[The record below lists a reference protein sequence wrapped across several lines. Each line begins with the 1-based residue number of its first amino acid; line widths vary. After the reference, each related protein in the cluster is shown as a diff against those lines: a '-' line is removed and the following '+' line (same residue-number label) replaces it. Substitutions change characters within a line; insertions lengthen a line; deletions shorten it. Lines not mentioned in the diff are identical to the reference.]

1 MLKKKLET
9 YIMDNAVDHTIE
21 LPDVVKLYAEQHL
34 LLPDNI
40 AVEVNDIRYDV
51 IELCNKE
58 TEEVI
63 RTETAE
69 FLNESMTYL
78 KKNRDEFIFLESKS
92 FELARIDAVALE
104 LDDVFETY
112 TALFGLKVQKKFGP
126 DFKQYLDEHLN
137 GDGVKYSVSFSD
149 ADGLWDVNFALD
161 YMKGFDEDISINKIV
176 ELMYSFVYNMIEALE
191 DAQ

>member
-1 MLKKKLET
+1 MLKKKLEN
-9 YIMDNAVDHTIE
+9 YIANNVVDHTIE
-21 LPDVVKLYAEQHL
+21 LPDVVKVYAEKHL
-34 LLPDNI
+34 LLPDDI
-40 AVEVNDIRYDV
+40 TVDVNNYHYDV

-58 TEEVI
+58 TEELI

-69 FLNESMTYL
+69 FLNESLSYL
-78 KKNRDEFIFLESKS
+78 KKNRDEFIFLESNS
-92 FELARIDAVALE
+92 FELARIDAIALE

-112 TALFGLKVQKKFGP
+112 TALFGLKIQKKFGP
-126 DFKQYLDEHLN
+126 DFKQFLDEHLD

-161 YMKGFDEDISINKIV
+161 YMDGFDEDLSINKIV

>member
-1 MLKKKLET
+1 MLKKKFEN
-9 YIMDNAVDHTIE
+9 YIANNVVDHTIE
-21 LPDVVKLYAEQHL
+21 LPEVAKLYAEKHH
-34 LLPDNI
+34 LLPDDI
-40 AVEVNDIRYDV
+40 AVEVNDIRYEV

-78 KKNRDEFIFLESKS
+78 KKNRDEFIFLESNS

-126 DFKQYLDEHLN
+126 DFKQYLDEHLH

-161 YMKGFDEDISINKIV
+161 YLEGFDEDLSLNKIV
-176 ELMYSFVYNMIEALE
+176 ELIYSFVYNMIEALE

>member
-9 YIMDNAVDHTIE
+9 YIVDNAVDYTIE
-21 LPDVVKLYAEQHL
+21 LPDVVKLYAEKHL

-40 AVEVNDIRYDV
+40 AVEVNNIRYDA

-58 TEEVI
+58 TEEVV

-126 DFKQYLDEHLN
+126 DFKHYFDEHLH

-161 YMKGFDEDISINKIV
+161 YMKGFDEDLSINKIV